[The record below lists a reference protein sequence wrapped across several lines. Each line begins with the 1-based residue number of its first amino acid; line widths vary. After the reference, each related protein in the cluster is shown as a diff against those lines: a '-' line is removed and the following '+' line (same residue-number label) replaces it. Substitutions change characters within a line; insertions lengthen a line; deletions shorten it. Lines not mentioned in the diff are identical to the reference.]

1 MNQPQS
7 PPTSG
12 TVTRSVLPSGIR
24 LLTERIPH
32 VRTVAVGIWVGV
44 GSRYEPVEQH
54 GISHFLEHLFFKG
67 TATRSALEIAQAV
80 DDIGGQMNAFT
91 DREQTVFYVKVLS
104 SHLDRALEIYADML
118 LHSTLAAES
127 IERERQ
133 VIAEEIKS
141 YEDSP
146 DELVQDLFAQ
156 TVWNGHPLGRPVIGT
171 LPTVNRL
178 TRDDFVEHIRRFY
191 RPNNVVLAA
200 AGDLDH
206 DQVAALIGRYFGTWE
221 GAADPV
227 RQPAPQPEADI
238 ATRTKETEQVHLCLG
253 TQGLAQADERRYA
266 LSVLDHLLGG
276 GMSSRLFQ
284 EIRERRG
291 LVYSISSYAASYRDG
306 GLFVVYAGMSPDAGP
321 EVIRLTLVEIEKI
334 ARHRVDDAELHRA
347 KESLKGGLM
356 LGLESTGSRMSML
369 ARSEVY
375 HGRQISLDE
384 LIAKVDAVT
393 DVLIEF
399 SPGAAAAEH
408 ARVAIPAGVRPVI
421 GATGIGQQDL
431 DGLAALCGAKRVGA
445 VVAPNFAVG
454 AVLMIE
460 FARQA
465 ARHFPNVEIIELHHD
480 RKRDAPS
487 GTALRTAAVVA
498 AARGSAPAPAVKE
511 EETITGARGGR
522 AEGIRVHS
530 VRLPGLAPH
539 REVILGRTGHTLVI
553 RHDSVSE
560 ESFMPG
566 LMLAARK
573 VRSLTGLVYGLEK
586 LLVL

>member
-133 VIAEEIKS
+133 VM
-141 YEDSP
+141 
-146 DELVQDLFAQ
+146 
-156 TVWNGHPLGRPVIGT
+156 
-171 LPTVNRL
+171 
-178 TRDDFVEHIRRFY
+178 
-191 RPNNVVLAA
+191 
-200 AGDLDH
+200 
-206 DQVAALIGRYFGTWE
+206 
-221 GAADPV
+221 
-227 RQPAPQPEADI
+227 
-238 ATRTKETEQVHLCLG
+238 
-253 TQGLAQADERRYA
+253 ADERRYA

-393 DVLIEF
+393 AEEIQRM
-399 SPGAAAAEH
+399 AADLF
-408 ARVAIPAGVRPVI
+408 PAGRLSMAAI
-421 GATGIGQQDL
+421 GPFRSDGQLATSMRKAFEGYVE
-431 DGLAALCGAKRVGA
+431 AKA
-445 VVAPNFAVG
+445 
-454 AVLMIE
+454 
-460 FARQA
+460 
-465 ARHFPNVEIIELHHD
+465 
-480 RKRDAPS
+480 
-487 GTALRTAAVVA
+487 
-498 AARGSAPAPAVKE
+498 
-511 EETITGARGGR
+511 
-522 AEGIRVHS
+522 
-530 VRLPGLAPH
+530 
-539 REVILGRTGHTLVI
+539 
-553 RHDSVSE
+553 
-560 ESFMPG
+560 
-566 LMLAARK
+566 
-573 VRSLTGLVYGLEK
+573 
-586 LLVL
+586 